1 MLAYLSNIA
10 MNNLHNRSVVVTT
23 ATNNKEGEPLLLRD
37 VQRKLELSPLL
48 PRRPLVLEPVHAPNN
63 LGVSHLQIVF
73 FSISFL
79 VSLGHLEREVTVPVV
94 GDSGTPSVWDVV

>member
-1 MLAYLSNIA
+1 
-10 MNNLHNRSVVVTT
+10 MNNLHNRSVVVIT

-48 PRRPLVLEPVHAPNN
+48 LLRPLVLEPVHAPDN

-73 FSISFL
+73 LFL
-79 VSLGHLEREVTVPVV
+79 FWYLLVTLSVRSLFL
-94 GDSGTPSVWDVV
+94 S